1 MNNSQSAPVHGAG
14 IPALHAV
21 FQPIVHLRE
30 GTILGHEALIRGP
43 ADTPLHE
50 PLALLAWASA
60 ASFLTGFEMHC
71 VQTILAQWQRMASP
85 GQLFINMSADALVE
99 AIAADEA
106 GRSWFEDAMAHHA
119 LDARSIIVELTE
131 SPAHA
136 PAEGVRQAVTRLR
149 AVGARVALDDFGEGH
164 SNLRRWTDLQPEFV
178 KIDKFFVQGIASQP
192 QRVELVRTF
201 ARLAQT
207 FGTILVAEGVE
218 DARDMGILREL
229 GVELGQGYLFGRPQR
244 ALRQAIP
251 EGVGTAIRDPRIAV
265 VPHARRQAQPDV
277 LRGVAVI
284 DAPALEPRTP
294 IDEVSVIFQ
303 ARPDLHALAVV
314 DDGRPVALINRQS
327 FMNDYARLYF
337 REVHGRRPCL
347 SYGNSKPRIVELD
360 DSVERLVGI
369 LTSEDQAYLR
379 EGFIVTERTRYVGL
393 GTGDQLVRAV
403 TEARVEAA
411 RHANPLTFLPGNI
424 PISLHIER
432 LLEGGVGFVACYA
445 DLNNFKVFNDRF
457 GYWRGDEMIRLLA
470 RLAVSHADPHVDF
483 VGHIG
488 GDDFLILFQSSDW
501 QARCERLIEAFNL
514 GARALYDDSAQQAG
528 GIEAEDRYGVL
539 RFTPL
544 TSLSIGAVCVAHGT
558 AQDAEGIA
566 SEAAQAKHAAKQA
579 PNGLWVRRAAD

>member
-1 MNNSQSAPVHGAG
+1 M
-14 IPALHAV
+14 
-21 FQPIVHLRE
+21 
-30 GTILGHEALIRGP
+30 
-43 ADTPLHE
+43 
-50 PLALLAWASA
+50 
-60 ASFLTGFEMHC
+60 
-71 VQTILAQWQRMASP
+71 
-85 GQLFINMSADALVE
+85 
-99 AIAADEA
+99 
-106 GRSWFEDAMAHHA
+106 
-119 LDARSIIVELTE
+119 
-131 SPAHA
+131 
-136 PAEGVRQAVTRLR
+136 
-149 AVGARVALDDFGEGH
+149 
-164 SNLRRWTDLQPEFV
+164 

-201 ARLAQT
+201 IRLAQT
-207 FGTILVAEGVE
+207 CGTILVAEGVE

-229 GVELGQGYLFGRPQR
+229 GVELGQGYLFGRPQG
-244 ALRQAIP
+244 ALRQMIP
-251 EGVGTAIRDPRIAV
+251 NGVGTAIRDTRIAV
-265 VPHARRQAQPDV
+265 VPQARRQAQPDV
-277 LRGVAVI
+277 LRGIAVI
-284 DAPALEPRTP
+284 DAPALGPNTL

-303 ARPDLHALAVV
+303 ARPELHALAVV

-379 EGFIVTERTRYVGL
+379 EGFIVTEKSRYVGL

-424 PISLHIER
+424 PISIHIER
-432 LLEGGVGFVACYA
+432 LLEAGVGFVACYA
-445 DLNNFKVFNDRF
+445 DLNNFKVFNDRY

-470 RLAVSHADPHVDF
+470 RLAVSHTDSQVDF

-501 QARCERLIEAFNL
+501 RARCEQLIESFNE

-544 TSLSIGAVCVAHGT
+544 TSLSIGAVCVARDT
-558 AQDAEGIA
+558 YQDTEGIA
-566 SEAAQAKHAAKQA
+566 SGAAQAKHFAKQA
-579 PNGLWVRRAAD
+579 PKGLWVQTVNDCEAS

>member
-1 MNNSQSAPVHGAG
+1 M
-14 IPALHAV
+14 
-21 FQPIVHLRE
+21 
-30 GTILGHEALIRGP
+30 
-43 ADTPLHE
+43 
-50 PLALLAWASA
+50 
-60 ASFLTGFEMHC
+60 
-71 VQTILAQWQRMASP
+71 
-85 GQLFINMSADALVE
+85 
-99 AIAADEA
+99 
-106 GRSWFEDAMAHHA
+106 
-119 LDARSIIVELTE
+119 
-131 SPAHA
+131 
-136 PAEGVRQAVTRLR
+136 
-149 AVGARVALDDFGEGH
+149 
-164 SNLRRWTDLQPEFV
+164 
-178 KIDKFFVQGIASQP
+178 
-192 QRVELVRTF
+192 
-201 ARLAQT
+201 
-207 FGTILVAEGVE
+207 
-218 DARDMGILREL
+218 
-229 GVELGQGYLFGRPQR
+229 
-244 ALRQAIP
+244 
-251 EGVGTAIRDPRIAV
+251 
-265 VPHARRQAQPDV
+265 
-277 LRGVAVI
+277 
-284 DAPALEPRTP
+284 
-294 IDEVSVIFQ
+294 
-303 ARPDLHALAVV
+303 
-314 DDGRPVALINRQS
+314 
-327 FMNDYARLYF
+327 
-337 REVHGRRPCL
+337 HGRRPCL

-544 TSLSIGAVCVAHGT
+544 TSLSIGAVCVVHGT

-579 PNGLWVRRAAD
+579 PNGLWVRRVAD